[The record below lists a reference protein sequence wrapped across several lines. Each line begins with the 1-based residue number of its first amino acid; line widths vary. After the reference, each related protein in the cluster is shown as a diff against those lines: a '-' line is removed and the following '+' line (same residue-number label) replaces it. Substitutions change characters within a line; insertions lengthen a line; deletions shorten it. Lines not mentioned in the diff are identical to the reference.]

1 MSETNAVPGQSA
13 PEPQPVQQAPVQQ
26 APVQQAAV
34 QPPGV
39 PPPPGMAQPPG
50 VQPPPGVAQPT
61 GQKKGLGCWAI
72 GAIVVGALL
81 VLGALVTLV
90 FALFVANEVENMDT
104 GTTTTQGE
112 LTGGGVYATEELES
126 VDFLL
131 ADDEV
136 VFDDSDLFVEVR
148 SGELLV
154 TSRNADQFNMATWTT
169 NATPGLMMSGV
180 MSFPASTTASGQEV
194 FGGVAVGMAD
204 DVDYVLVCSTEGSAR
219 LERLEPLTSAQ
230 ESAVLRE
237 FPNAGCSGTFT
248 LALEA
253 YAPAGATSTELM
265 GTLPSGETFTFTDPG
280 AHGQVVQYGL
290 LVDAD
295 TAPVMLAVSS
305 IEVYKTP

>member
-13 PEPQPVQQAPVQQ
+13 PEPAPAQQAPPMPP
-26 APVQQAAV
+26 AQQAAV

-39 PPPPGMAQPPG
+39 PPPAMAQPPG
-50 VQPPPGVAQPT
+50 VQPPPGMAQPT

-90 FALFVANEVENMDT
+90 FALFVANEVEDMDT
-104 GTTTTQGE
+104 GTTTTQSD

-136 VFDDSDLFVEVR
+136 VFDDSDLGVEVR
-148 SGELLV
+148 GGELLV

-169 NATPGLMMSGV
+169 DATPGLMMSGV

-204 DVDYVLVCSTEGSAR
+204 DVDYVLVCSTGGGAR
-219 LERLEPLTSAQ
+219 LERLEPVTSTQ

-237 FPNAGCSGTFT
+237 FANAGCSGTFT

-265 GTLPSGETFTFTDPG
+265 GTLPSGETFTFTDQG

-295 TAPVMLAVSS
+295 TAPVTLAVSS